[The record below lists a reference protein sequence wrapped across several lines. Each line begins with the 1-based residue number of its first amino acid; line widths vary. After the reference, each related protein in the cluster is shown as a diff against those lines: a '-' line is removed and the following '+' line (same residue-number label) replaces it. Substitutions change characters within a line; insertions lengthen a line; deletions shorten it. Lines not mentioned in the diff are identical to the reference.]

1 MTATEVERG
10 RWYPAPPPAL
20 DGENVNAHTDRLTG
34 AGRTGRSPYDHRRN
48 RQCSIGWHSECTDP
62 AGETCQCP
70 HHTDEM
76 PGDGNVPIPAAVDDA
91 AVALAGCYDLPEAT
105 AVRIMLIAFGSDIG
119 GVAGGGAEALR
130 SRLEDVYRSRITDG
144 FLTDVVNISVASAAG
159 SLRKTQS

>member
-20 DGENVNAHTDRLTG
+20 DGENVNAYTDRLTG

-70 HHTDEM
+70 HHKDEM
-76 PGDGNVPIPAAVDDA
+76 PGGGTVAIPAQVSIA
-91 AVALAGCYDLPEAT
+91 AVKLGELYDLPEPT
-105 AVRIMLIAFGSDIG
+105 AARVMLIAADQFKRRRGLPAEVLRG
-119 GVAGGGAEALR
+119 GIAYALASAYE
-130 SRLEDVYRSRITDG
+130 SRTTDG
-144 FLTDVVNISVASAAG
+144 FLTDVVNLYRAALDG
-159 SLRKTQS
+159 MLK